1 MLASSSH
8 RSRAGVTL
16 VEALI
21 AIAIL
26 GILIGAL
33 SPVVSRQITHSRV
46 NNAART
52 VAADLESAL
61 SLAGRQRR
69 PVRVTVDPGQRSVV
83 IADRASGQV
92 IVQHAYGA
100 LSEYKLET
108 LSGAPAVVD
117 ILPQGMATSATTV
130 TIGID
135 SYSRLVTLTRAGV
148 VRVQP

>member
-33 SPVVSRQITHSRV
+33 SPVVSRQISHSRV
-46 NNAART
+46 NNAAQT

-61 SLAGRQRR
+61 TLAGRQRR
-69 PVRVTVDPGQRSVV
+69 PVRLTVDPAQRSLV
-83 IADRASGQV
+83 IADRSSGQV
-92 IVQHAYGA
+92 IVQHGYGA
-100 LSEYKLET
+100 QSEYKLET
-108 LSGAPAVVD
+108 LSSAPAVVD
-117 ILPQGMATSATTV
+117 ILPQGRATSAATV
-130 TIGID
+130 TVLIGG
-135 SYSRLVTLTRAGV
+135 YSRQVTMTRAGV

>member
-1 MLASSSH
+1 MLASCSH
-8 RSRAGVTL
+8 RSRAGFTL

-33 SPVVSRQITHSRV
+33 TPVVSRQITHGRV
-46 NNAART
+46 NNAAQT

-69 PVRVTVDPGQRSVV
+69 PVRLTVDPAQRSIV
-83 IADRASGQV
+83 IADRSSGQV
-92 IVQHAYGA
+92 IVQHGYGPQ
-100 LSEYKLET
+100 SEYKLEA
-108 LSGAPAVVD
+108 LSSAPAVVD
-117 ILPQGMATSATTV
+117 ILPQGRATSAATV
-130 TIGID
+130 TVRTGA
-135 SYSRLVTLTRAGV
+135 YSRQVTMTRAGV

>member
-33 SPVVSRQITHSRV
+33 SPVVSRQISHSRV
-46 NNAART
+46 NNAAQT

-61 SLAGRQRR
+61 TLAGRQRR
-69 PVRVTVDPGQRSVV
+69 PVRLTVDPAQRSLV
-83 IADRASGQV
+83 IADRSSGQV
-92 IVQHAYGA
+92 IVQHGYGA
-100 LSEYKLET
+100 QSEYKLET
-108 LSGAPAVVD
+108 LSSAPAVVD
-117 ILPQGMATSATTV
+117 ILPQGRATSAATV
-130 TIGID
+130 TVQIGG
-135 SYSRLVTLTRAGV
+135 YSRQVTMTRAGV

>member
-46 NNAART
+46 NNAAHT
-52 VAADLESAL
+52 VAADLENAL

-92 IVQHAYGA
+92 IVQHRYGA

-117 ILPQGMATSATTV
+117 ILPQGMATAATTV
-130 TIGID
+130 TIGIGN
-135 SYSRLVTLTRAGV
+135 YARLVTLTRGGV